1 MPERH
6 EKALILVDLQND
18 FLPGGALAVPHGNEV
33 VPVANLLQLHFDRV
47 VATQDWHPRG
57 HGSFAANHPGKSP
70 GELIEL
76 AGQPQIL
83 WPVHCV
89 QGTPGAELAPG
100 LERPKIEK
108 VFFKG
113 VDRDVDSYSA
123 FFDNAAQRSTG
134 LAEYLRA
141 TGVDEVFCMGL
152 ATDYCV
158 QFSAIDAA
166 KLGFVTYAVEDGC
179 RGVDLQ
185 PGDSERAFTAMRRAG
200 IEIVRS
206 GEILTAG
213 TLMPAAAAFSANV

>member
-1 MPERH
+1 MAQRH
-6 EKALILVDLQND
+6 DKALILVDLQND
-18 FLPGGALAVPHGNEV
+18 FLPGGALAVPHGDEV
-33 VPVANLLQLHFDRV
+33 IQVANLLQLHFDRV
-47 VATQDWHPRG
+47 VATQDWHPDD

-70 GELIEL
+70 GELIEFS
-76 AGQPQIL
+76 GQPQIL
-83 WPVHCV
+83 WPAHCV
-89 QGTPGAELAPG
+89 QGSPGAELAPG

-113 VDRDVDSYSA
+113 IDREVDSYSA

-134 LAEYLRA
+134 LAEYLRD
-141 TGVDEVFCMGL
+141 TGVSEVYVMGL

-166 KLGFVTYAVEDGC
+166 RLGFVTYAVEDGC

-185 PGDSERAFTAMRRAG
+185 PGDSERAFAAMRRSG
-200 IEIVRS
+200 IEIVSS

-213 TLMPAAAAFSANV
+213 TLMPAAAALSVNV